1 MLGNVKIERRKECGR
16 MKSNR
21 KMSNNDIINDRNDRN
36 DINDDD
42 KKEYEKEVMN
52 FLSKYFN
59 EKDVC
64 HHQKSSFNFFI
75 HHRLARII
83 EEEPMLEVQLPNHE
97 IYRVV
102 FGQVFVDKPYI
113 VDEKR
118 TIRYITPNEA
128 RLRDLTYS
136 SVVSVNIQTFRVKKD
151 PLTSHEEIIEQK
163 DLCKLPLARIPIM
176 VLSSKCNLANKSLEE
191 RRNLGECEFDYGGY
205 FIIKGKERVLV
216 AQERIN
222 YNIVYV
228 FEGKVNTKFP
238 HVAEIRSMSE
248 ETGHSILL
256 QMKWHSGENKLY
268 LSLPYLKHDIPLGY
282 IFVALDCEP
291 DQIISLIHV
300 NLPKEYV
307 HHYVVQQWIRN
318 IVKEMEWIGTKEEA
332 LEYISHFSS
341 YSIPKDKKI
350 AFVKQIM
357 NNEMLP
363 HLGISSLPSHKVFF
377 LCHMFSKIVLV
388 YAKIKNF
395 DDRDHLSNK
404 RVEVGGILVAELFRT
419 LYKRFMRSLEPQLVK
434 RQDVAL
440 VMSRMN
446 VITQGL
452 KHCFAT
458 GNWGVPK
465 SSYMRTGVS
474 QVLSRLTY
482 MGTLSHMRRILIPIG
497 KEGKNTKIRQLHPS
511 QLGFFCPSETP
522 EGHSAG
528 IVKNFS
534 LLCEVT
540 CKFETVYL
548 RCILDSLPHID
559 RKLDWKSLHPLS
571 VIKLFY
577 NGILY
582 GMVKDGEETYHTLIQ
597 YKRQNRIHYSTSIT
611 YDKDYQEIHL
621 FCDEGRLL
629 RPLFNAKDV
638 PTLEDLKEKTWDELT
653 ELGKIVW
660 SDAHEMENRVV
671 SCFPH
676 EIKPYHDT
684 CDIHPSLMM
693 GVCVNLIPYPDHTQ
707 SPRLCYVA
715 SMSKQAL
722 GVYASTHNMR
732 TDTIVHTISYAE
744 QPIIQTHFSEMVGY
758 NDLPC
763 GNNLI
768 VAILC
773 YTGFNQEDSVIF
785 NQSSLERGVF
795 RTYQYKTL
803 VAEEKKKT
811 SHCMETIALV
821 PEEFRNRSNNYSKLN
836 MDGII
841 KRGVY
846 VGPGDVIV
854 SRMVHRPTRIRREIT
869 DTSYVIKN
877 GEEGFI
883 DNVFVSITPDGY
895 KMVKIPEIG
904 DKVCSRCSQKG
915 TIGMVMRHEDMPFT
929 LDGIV
934 PDLIMNP
941 HAIPSR
947 MTMNQLLECIGA
959 KSAVHEGKFRW
970 STAFTSHSVNILE
983 DLCDEL
989 HKNGFQRHGNER
1001 MMNGITG
1008 EMLDANI
1015 FIGPTYY
1022 QRLKHLVSGKIH
1034 ARNHGNVQMLFRQP
1048 CEGRSKEGGLRFG
1061 EMERDAMISH
1071 GTSRFLLERLFDMS
1085 DPFKIPVCTNCG
1097 MIPHHW
1103 KRCQHCSS
1111 LGKSHHVDQVPIPYA
1126 CKLLF
1131 QEVMAMGIRISLK
1144 FDENS
1149 QTKQLVFLK

>member
-1 MLGNVKIERRKECGR
+1 MEE
-16 MKSNR
+16 
-21 KMSNNDIINDRNDRN
+21 
-36 DINDDD
+36 
-42 KKEYEKEVMN
+42 EVMN
-52 FLSKYFN
+52 FLSKYFQ

-64 HHQKSSFNFFI
+64 YHQKSSFDFFI

-83 EEEPMLEVQLPNHE
+83 EEEPTLQIPLPNHE
-97 IYRVV
+97 IYRVH

-136 SVVSVNIQTFRVKKD
+136 SVVSVNVQTVKIKI
-151 PLTSHEEIIEQK
+151 LENKEEEILEEK
-163 DLCKLPLARIPIM
+163 EFFKLPLARIPIM
-176 VLSSKCNLANKSLEE
+176 VQSSKCNLVHKSLEE
-191 RRNLGECEFDYGGY
+191 RRNLGECDFDYGGY

-238 HVAEIRSMSE
+238 FVAEIRSMSE

-256 QMKWHSGENKLY
+256 QMKWHSSENKLY
-268 LSLPYLKHDIPLGY
+268 LSLPYLTHDIPLGY
-282 IFVALDCEP
+282 IFMALGCTPE
-291 DQIISLIHV
+291 QVMSLILL
-300 NLPKEYV
+300 NLPEE
-307 HHYVVQQWIRN
+307 HREHYKIQQWIRG

-332 LEYISHFSS
+332 QEHISHFSS
-341 YSIPKDKKI
+341 YSIPKEKKL
-350 AFVKQIM
+350 AFVMQIIH
-357 NNEMLP
+357 NEMLP
-363 HLGISSLPSHKVFF
+363 HLGISSLPSHKTFF

-388 YAKIKNF
+388 HAKLKAF

-419 LYKRFMRSLEPQLVK
+419 LYKRFIRSLEPQLVK
-434 RQDVAL
+434 RQDVSL

-446 VITQGL
+446 LITQGM

-482 MGTLSHMRRILIPIG
+482 MGTLSHLRRILIPIG

-511 QLGFFCPSETP
+511 QLGYFCPSETP

-540 CKFETVYL
+540 PKFETVYL
-548 RCILDSLPHID
+548 RSILDSVKNICRDFEWLVMKDKKKMVKI
-559 RKLDWKSLHPLS
+559 
-571 VIKLFY
+571 FY

-582 GMVKDGEETYHTLIQ
+582 GWTTDGESMYRQLLN
-597 YKRQNRIHYSTSIT
+597 YKTQNRFHYSTSLT
-611 YDKDYQEIHL
+611 MDKEFDEIHL

-629 RPLFNAKDV
+629 RPLFHAKNM
-638 PTLEDLKEKTWDELT
+638 PTLEELKTKTWDDLT
-653 ELGKIVW
+653 KMGKIIW
-660 SDAHEMENRVV
+660 SDAHEMENRIV
-671 SCFPH
+671 SCFPY
-676 EIKPYHDT
+676 EIKDYHDT
-684 CDIHPSLMM
+684 CEIHPSLMM

-732 TDTIVHTISYAE
+732 TDTIVHTLNYAE
-744 QPIIQTHFSEMVGY
+744 QPIVQTHFSEMVGY

-795 RTYQYKTL
+795 RTFQYKTL

-821 PEEFRNRSNNYSKLN
+821 PEEYRNRSNNYSKLN
-836 MDGII
+836 QDGIV
-841 KRGVY
+841 KVGMY

-854 SRMVHRPTRIRREIT
+854 SRMVHRPTRTRREIT
-869 DTSYVIKN
+869 DTSYVVKN

-895 KMVKIPEIG
+895 KMVKIKIRQMKVPEIG

-929 LDGIV
+929 LNGIV

-947 MTMNQLLECIGA
+947 MTMNQLLECVGA
-959 KSAVHEGKFRW
+959 KSAVHQGKFRW
-970 STAFTSHSVNILE
+970 STAFTSHSINILE

-989 HKNGFQRHGNER
+989 HANGFQRHGHER

-1008 EMLDANI
+1008 EMMDANI

-1071 GTSRFLLERLFDMS
+1071 GTSRFLVERLFDMS
-1085 DPFKIPVCTNCG
+1085 DPFKIPVCTECG

-1111 LGKSHHVDQVPIPYA
+1111 KDIVHKVEQVPLPYA

-1131 QEVMAMGIRISLK
+1131 QELMAMGIRISMK
-1144 FDENS
+1144 CDESS
-1149 QTKQLVFLK
+1149 QTKQLYFSQQKKSIVQQKVLEIKN

>member
-1 MLGNVKIERRKECGR
+1 MI
-16 MKSNR
+16 S
-21 KMSNNDIINDRNDRN
+21 INSIDRNNPDHASHM
-36 DINDDD
+36 
-42 KKEYEKEVMN
+42 EYEAAVLN
-52 FLSKYFN
+52 FISNYFQ

-64 HHQKSSFNFFI
+64 YHQKSSFDFFI
-75 HHRLARII
+75 HHRLSRII
-83 EEEPMLEVQLPNHE
+83 EEEPVIEIKLPNLQM
-97 IYRVV
+97 YRVT

-128 RLRDLTYS
+128 RLRDLSYS
-136 SVVSVNIQTFRVKKD
+136 SVVSVNVQTVRVRMSSLEPD
-151 PLTSHEEIIEQK
+151 AVEEEILEQK
-163 DLCKLPLARIPIM
+163 EFFKIPLARIPIM
-176 VLSSKCNLANKSLEE
+176 VQSSKCNLANKSMKE
-191 RRNLGECEFDYGGY
+191 RCQLGECEFDYGGY

-228 FEGKVNTKFP
+228 FEGKANTKFP
-238 HVAEIRSMSE
+238 YVAEIRSMSE

-256 QMKWHSGENKLY
+256 QMKWHSGENKVF
-268 LSLPYLKHDIPLGY
+268 LSLPYLTHDIPMGYVFSALGCTTEEVVY
-282 IFVALDCEP
+282 LVLQNIPNAHR
-291 DQIISLIHV
+291 Q
-300 NLPKEYV
+300 
-307 HHYVVQQWIRN
+307 HHVVQQWLRN
-318 IVKEMEWIGTKEEA
+318 LVKEMEWIGGKEVAQEHM
-332 LEYISHFSS
+332 SHFSS
-341 YSIPKDKKI
+341 YSIPKEKKV
-350 AFVKQIM
+350 AFVMQII

-363 HLGISSLPSHKVFF
+363 HLGISSLPSHRIFF
-377 LCHMFSKIVLV
+377 LCHMFSKLVLV
-388 YAKIKNF
+388 FAKIKCF

-419 LYKRFMRSLEPQLVK
+419 LYKRFIRSLEPQLVK

-446 VITQGL
+446 IITQGL

-458 GNWGVPK
+458 GNWGIPK

-540 CKFETVYL
+540 PKFETVYL
-548 RCILDSLPHID
+548 RAVLDSFVEIH
-559 RKLDWKSLHPLS
+559 RCFDWKSIRS
-571 VIKLFY
+571 TMTTKVFY

-582 GMVKDGEETYHTLIQ
+582 GVVEKGEPLHSKMMNL
-597 YKRQNRIHYSTSIT
+597 KLKSRLHYSTSVT
-611 YDKDYQEIHL
+611 FDRVYNEIHL

-629 RPLFNAKDV
+629 RPLFNARDMPSV
-638 PTLEDLKEKTWDELT
+638 AELRTKTWDTLT
-653 ELGKIVW
+653 QEGKIIW
-660 SDAHEMENRVV
+660 ADAHEMENRVV
-671 SCFPH
+671 SCFPYQ
-676 EIKPYHDT
+676 IKPYNDT
-684 CDIHPSLMM
+684 CDIHPSLML

-732 TDTIVHTISYAE
+732 TDTIVHTLAQAE
-744 QPIIQTHFSEMVGY
+744 QPIVQTHFSDMVGY

-768 VAILC
+768 VAIAC

-795 RTYQYKTL
+795 RTFQYKTL

-811 SHCMETIALV
+811 SHCMETISLV
-821 PEEFRNRSNNYSKLN
+821 PEEYRIRSNNYSKLN
-836 MDGII
+836 SDGII
-841 KRGVY
+841 KVGTY
-846 VGPGDVIV
+846 VGPGDVVV
-854 SRMVHRPTRIRREIT
+854 SRMVHRPTRTGREIN
-869 DTSYVIKN
+869 DTSYAIKN
-877 GEEGFI
+877 GEEGYV
-883 DNVFVSITPDGY
+883 DNVFVSVTPDGY
-895 KMVKIPEIG
+895 KMVKIKIRQMKIPEIG

-929 LDGIV
+929 AEGIV

-959 KSAVHEGKFRW
+959 KSAVHQGKFRW

-983 DLCDEL
+983 ELCDEL
-989 HKNGFQRHGNER
+989 HANGFQRHGHER

-1008 EMLDANI
+1008 EMMDANI

-1071 GTSRFLLERLFDMS
+1071 GASRFLVERLFDMS
-1085 DPFKIPVCTNCG
+1085 DPFKIPVCTKCG

-1103 KRCQHCSS
+1103 KVCENCTNQERRHKVQE
-1111 LGKSHHVDQVPIPYA
+1111 VPLPYA

-1131 QEVMAMGIRISLK
+1131 QELMAMGIRITMKL
-1144 FDENS
+1144 DETS
-1149 QTKQLVFLK
+1149 QTKQLFLQKTDDVKK